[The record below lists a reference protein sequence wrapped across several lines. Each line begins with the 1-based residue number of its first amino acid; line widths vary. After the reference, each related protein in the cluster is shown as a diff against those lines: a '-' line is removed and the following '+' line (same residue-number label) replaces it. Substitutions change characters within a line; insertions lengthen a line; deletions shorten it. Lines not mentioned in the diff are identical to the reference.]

1 MATPAS
7 SATQRVPDSLDWIQ
21 RLMRF
26 DTVSRNSNLGLI
38 ETVRDYCGGLGL
50 SSQLTYDATR
60 CKANLFATLPASNG
74 RTTGGAVLSGH
85 TDVVPV
91 DGQNWQTDP
100 FAPVIRDGRLYG
112 RGSADMKG
120 FIGVVMHAL
129 PQIVLTP
136 LREPLHIALSFDE
149 EVGCRGAPLML
160 ADLQARGI
168 QPQSCLVGEPTN
180 MQVVVAH
187 KGINL
192 HKCTVRGRAAH
203 SSLTPQGLNAIEYA
217 ARLICFIRDLTDR
230 MQQAGPFDAAFDVPF
245 TTGQTS
251 LIKGGVAINTIPE
264 LCEFSFEFRNLPRVD
279 AQGILAQITGHVQN
293 VLLPKMRERCPEA
306 EFLIEKIAASPAFEA
321 TEEAQATRTL
331 RALTRDEQI
340 RKVGYCTEAGLFQE
354 VGIPSVICGPGD
366 IEQAHRVD
374 EFIEL
379 EQVSKCE
386 DFLARFAESLR
397 E

>member
-1 MATPAS
+1 MPATPPEPHRTPS
-7 SATQRVPDSLDWIQ
+7 SLDWLE
-21 RLMRF
+21 RLIRF

-38 ETVRDYCGGLGL
+38 ETVRDHCSGLGL
-50 SSQLTYDATR
+50 TTQLTYDAASS
-60 CKANLFATLPASNG
+60 KANLFATLPASDG
-74 RTTGGAVLSGH
+74 RITGGAVLSGH

-91 DGQNWQTDP
+91 DGQNWQSDP
-100 FAPVIRDGRLYG
+100 FSPVVREGRLYG

-120 FIGVVMHAL
+120 FIAVVMNLL
-129 PQIVLTP
+129 PQIARTP

-168 QPQSCLVGEPTN
+168 HPQSCLVGEPTS

-203 SSLTPQGLNAIEYA
+203 SSLTPRGVNAIEYA

-230 MQQAGPFDAAFDVPF
+230 MQQTGPFDTAFDVPF

-251 LIKGGVAINTIPE
+251 LIQGGVAINTIPE
-264 LCEFSFEFRNLPRVD
+264 LCEFSFEFRNLPGVD
-279 AQGILAQITGHVQN
+279 SQGILAQITDHAQN
-293 VLLPKMRERCPEA
+293 VLLPRMREHCPEA
-306 EFLIEKIAASPAFEA
+306 EFLVEKIAAVPAFEA
-321 TEEAQATRTL
+321 AEQAEATRLL
-331 RALTRDEQI
+331 RALRRDDQI
-340 RKVGYCTEAGLFQE
+340 RKVAYCTEAGQFQQA
-354 VGIPSVICGPGD
+354 GIPAVICGPGD

-374 EFIEL
+374 EFVEL
-379 EQVSKCE
+379 EQIRECE
-386 DFLARFAESLR
+386 EFLAQFAASLR
-397 E
+397 N